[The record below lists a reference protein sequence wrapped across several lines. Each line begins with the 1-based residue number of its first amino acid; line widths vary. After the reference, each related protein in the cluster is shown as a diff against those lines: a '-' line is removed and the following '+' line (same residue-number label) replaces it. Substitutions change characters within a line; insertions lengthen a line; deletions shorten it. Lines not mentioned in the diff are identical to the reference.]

1 MSRGALFLL
10 LAPLL
15 GVECSDACADD
26 VSILQQH
33 VRAPDV
39 ATALER
45 LEDRLNSMERLAL
58 TPLSAAPEAHPKA
71 SNLEL
76 PRSDA
81 TLSAHQKPAVAE
93 QHSNQ
98 DSDAGGLS
106 QPHSKM
112 PVNLQESGAVLQ
124 MNGRGYQS
132 FPWWQWPRQAR
143 EAPLDQTEEIRE
155 MQEELARIASRSG
168 QQEFRE
174 QEAQSQM
181 RAQLSNQAET
191 VQLLINE
198 VRKLEDET
206 DKESSALSG
215 MTRDVLAMNRSLRAS
230 TARNGLEIGELA
242 QHQRT
247 DEAQILQTGQTLSG
261 LLQTQ
266 QQDELKLTNHEGSIN
281 KLGQVQL
288 EDETKLGQT
297 AQQVMGMVSQVESVD
312 ESQKRINSEFTA
324 AEEKLN
330 HQTHSLESLAKNISG
345 LGKRLKDTRTEF
357 QGALQSHGAE
367 ILQNKESL
375 DSVDQQVSALQAS
388 REKDIKH
395 LLDLSKNHEAL
406 SMEFEAAKER
416 HAREMFAVNESVS
429 GIIDYMQKARDAVA
443 ALNQSRQQDLLGLF
457 EETSELKEL
466 MEKVKAQ
473 VSQQG
478 EHLDNLTEKH
488 WNKVAEHE
496 DRMAELRQLIANLSI
511 DISERLGN
519 LDTTWSTRLAESAI
533 AVQNNQANIQHLQE
547 MLDAMVGGQPGVA
560 SNESTTTTAAT
571 TTTPSSTTMPDTTAD
586 AGNEGVLTADNLTA
600 DSQTNSD
607 QEVEDL
613 AQFTTPK
620 LVGELKEH
628 ADFLGPR
635 DVKIRAG
642 TAQAFVVTST
652 NPGLSVVS
660 LADPAHPALIG
671 SVNNANAMAEARAV
685 ALSEEGEG
693 GHHAFVVA
701 SHSASVTAIDVS
713 DPANMRV
720 VGSLQ
725 DKVALS
731 GARAIVVKGMYA
743 FVAGTYSHTLSAIDI
758 SQPAQMT
765 LTGTFHDADDMQ
777 FPTGIDVSDNFVL
790 VASSSGHALVI
801 VDVSN
806 PASPQK
812 YSVVKDA
819 PSLREARCVVVQGKY
834 AYVASAS
841 PNALSVIDIS
851 DMANPLL
858 VSVVERA
865 TADMASHVAVDCRFA
880 YVASAYND
888 ALTVIDIHD
897 PRVPRY
903 VGTLKD
909 NSKQNGI
916 ETVAISGKYGVFVS
930 PATDALVEWQL
941 PYYCD
946 AGSTPE
952 AQQFGEEAEA
962 NVPAAEEVPEEEA
975 EANLPVAAEVPEEEA
990 EANLPVAAEVPEE
1003 VPEEEAEANLPQA
1016 AEVPEEVPEEE
1027 AEANLPNAPV
1037 W

>member
-58 TPLSAAPEAHPKA
+58 TPLSAAPEAQPKA
-71 SNLEL
+71 SSLEL
-76 PRSDA
+76 QRPDA
-81 TLSAHQKPAVAE
+81 TLSTHQKPAVAE

-98 DSDAGGLS
+98 DSDASGLS

-132 FPWWQWPRQAR
+132 FPWWQWPRQGR
-143 EAPLDQTEEIRE
+143 EAPLDQTEEIQE

-174 QEAQSQM
+174 QQAQSQM

-198 VRKLEDET
+198 VRKLDDET

-312 ESQKRINSEFTA
+312 ESQKRISSEFTA

-330 HQTHSLESLAKNISG
+330 HQSHSLESLAKNISG

-406 SMEFEAAKER
+406 STEFDAAQER
-416 HAREMFAVNESVS
+416 HSREMFAVNESVS
-429 GIIDYMQKARDAVA
+429 GIIHYMRKARDAVA

-457 EETSELKEL
+457 DETSELKEL
-466 MEKVKAQ
+466 MEKVRAQ

-496 DRMAELRQLIANLSI
+496 DRMAELRQLIANVSI

-547 MLDAMVGGQPGVA
+547 MLDAMVGGQTGVA
-560 SNESTTTTAAT
+560 SNESTAT
-571 TTTPSSTTMPDTTAD
+571 TTTASTTAMPDTTAD
-586 AGNEGVLTADNLTA
+586 AGNEGVLKADNLTA

-635 DVKIRAG
+635 DVKIHAG

-671 SVNNANAMAEARAV
+671 SVHNANAMAEARAV

-743 FVAGTYSHTLSAIDI
+743 FVAGTYSHTLSTIDI

-888 ALTVIDIHD
+888 ALTVIDIRD

-909 NSKQNGI
+909 NSQQNGI

-946 AGSTPE
+946 TGSTPE

-962 NVPAAEEVPEEEA
+962 NVPVAE
-975 EANLPVAAEVPEEEA
+975 EVPEEEA

-1003 VPEEEAEANLPQA
+1003 VPEEEAEANLP
-1016 AEVPEEVPEEE
+1016 
-1027 AEANLPNAPV
+1027 NAPV